1 MFSIESQVSSKV
13 LHLLLSI
20 LLLFLLILFI
30 PRESVSLKQ
39 KQTLLFLILAS
50 PLTIMI
56 MQQIGWHDVV
66 TIIGAIILAFQD
78 KTRIKILGTLIMCF
92 GNTPQALIATLLFGL
107 LLNLFLNFN
116 KKINF
121 KLFTPF
127 IISVIVSVLERFWL
141 GGSLSFLPR
150 FLAVFP

>member
-1 MFSIESQVSSKV
+1 
-13 LHLLLSI
+13 
-20 LLLFLLILFI
+20 
-30 PRESVSLKQ
+30 
-39 KQTLLFLILAS
+39 
-50 PLTIMI
+50 MI